1 MVSKEKTKKRMYKGS
16 LSRLLNEW
24 NEQLSRKLQENL
36 PQWLEIALRDQIQI
50 NNEILTNQDERKQ
63 SIYRN

>member
-1 MVSKEKTKKRMYKGS
+1 MYKGS

>member
-24 NEQLSRKLQENL
+24 NEQLTKKLEENVSE
-36 PQWLEIALRDQIQI
+36 WLEIALRDQIEI
-50 NNEILTNQDERKQ
+50 NKAMLTNQE
-63 SIYRN
+63 